1 MMINRQHITEA
12 SGNVDKL
19 YGLFDKAKDAIEK
32 ASNAVLDVTDVL
44 DDILVESTAIGG
56 KIEDMIPSHIETII
70 TQLTN
75 ISDKELN
82 ALIDGNGQSSI
93 NALKDLVGSIPYR
106 DLKPETKEERIEK
119 ISMKPD
125 LQQGP
130 QSSIIGS
137 EKQPQQANES
147 AKDVNVLNMQ
157 ALKESGL
164 GIGTDIIP
172 DANDFGILSDDGS
185 YDPNSNLHFAED
197 DNIYAND
204 DTFEE
209 GETPIDGNGFNPDV
223 GVSGTLSMDAINIP
237 KNLGPSP
244 VDSLG
249 ELDFSNVNT
258 SFENLW
264 NS

>member
-1 MMINRQHITEA
+1 MMMNKQHITEA

-19 YGLFDKAKDAIEK
+19 YGLFYKFKDAIEK
-32 ASNAVLDVTDVL
+32 ASNAVLDV
-44 DDILVESTAIGG
+44 ILVESTAIGG

-137 EKQPQQANES
+137 EKQ
-147 AKDVNVLNMQ
+147 
-157 ALKESGL
+157 L
-164 GIGTDIIP
+164 G
-172 DANDFGILSDDGS
+172 
-185 YDPNSNLHFAED
+185 
-197 DNIYAND
+197 
-204 DTFEE
+204 
-209 GETPIDGNGFNPDV
+209 
-223 GVSGTLSMDAINIP
+223 
-237 KNLGPSP
+237 
-244 VDSLG
+244 
-249 ELDFSNVNT
+249 
-258 SFENLW
+258 
-264 NS
+264 

>member
-1 MMINRQHITEA
+1 MINRQHITKA

-137 EKQPQQANES
+137 EKQPQQE
-147 AKDVNVLNMQ
+147 
-157 ALKESGL
+157 
-164 GIGTDIIP
+164 
-172 DANDFGILSDDGS
+172 
-185 YDPNSNLHFAED
+185 
-197 DNIYAND
+197 
-204 DTFEE
+204 
-209 GETPIDGNGFNPDV
+209 
-223 GVSGTLSMDAINIP
+223 
-237 KNLGPSP
+237 
-244 VDSLG
+244 
-249 ELDFSNVNT
+249 
-258 SFENLW
+258 
-264 NS
+264 